1 MMQYAPFFYKEKFMA
16 KRFYDSNKYDDSW
29 FRNLTPDLKCVFDY
43 CLCKCDHAGILELD
57 IESVNWHTNGKN
69 TLKEIQENFATK
81 FMFLSDNKIF
91 IPNFLY
97 WQYKNELNP
106 SNGVHRCV
114 YDLLV
119 LEGIRVEPYLASHVL
134 KTDFEEWVS
143 LCKQLKEKGMKY
155 TDLLKQRK
163 EEK

>member
-1 MMQYAPFFYKEKFMA
+1 
-16 KRFYDSNKYDDSW
+16 
-29 FRNLTPDLKCVFDY
+29 
-43 CLCKCDHAGILELD
+43 
-57 IESVNWHTNGKN
+57 
-69 TLKEIQENFATK
+69 
-81 FMFLSDNKIF
+81 MFLSDNKIF

-119 LEGIRVEPYLASHVL
+119 LEGIRVEPYLASQVL